1 MQKKSWV
8 LSKINDLK
16 LNIRLTGVVLIFVML
31 PIAVL
36 GGIVFY
42 NMEQSSVKENV
53 NFMQATMERRQ
64 DSIANNID
72 SINMT
77 TQFFLTND
85 TMNNVLVCA
94 TQNGQYSTR
103 QWIDIY
109 RNDVAALE
117 RLINNNPVL
126 RGVRYY
132 AVNDNVQEMMPVLF
146 THSRM
151 NTQSCRYG
159 L

>member
-1 MQKKSWV
+1 MSKVQRKSWA
-8 LSKINDLK
+8 LINGLK
-16 LNIRLTGVVLIFVML
+16 LNTRLTGVVLIFVML
-31 PIAVL
+31 PIAIL

-53 NFMQATMERRQ
+53 NFMQATMERRR

-94 TQNGQYSTR
+94 AQNGQYSTR

-132 AVNDNVQEMMPVLF
+132 AVNDKCF
-146 THSRM
+146 
-151 NTQSCRYG
+151 
-159 L
+159 